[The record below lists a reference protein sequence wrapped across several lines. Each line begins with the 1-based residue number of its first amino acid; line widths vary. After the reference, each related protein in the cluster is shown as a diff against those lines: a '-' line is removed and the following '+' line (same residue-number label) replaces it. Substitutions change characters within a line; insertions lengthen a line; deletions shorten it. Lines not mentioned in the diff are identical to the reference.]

1 MGSTDRG
8 GSVSGPGWA
17 STARRRLGQR
27 SPPAETEQGTGAAV
41 GDPRPSVHDSAY
53 AAWRRGEVN
62 PCALTMALD
71 SRGLYGPQVDIA
83 CGVQEPAVDQWE
95 AGALYPSWEQLLAL
109 AVLTGFPV
117 QFFVTKHEAPL
128 GVGFMCIRGG
138 RGKGCYPLRRNSDAV
153 FDVSV
158 VARCPG
164 TDAHGRDATAYRGVN
179 QVSDGSQLSPPARS
193 AMPARDA
200 GSCPPDR

>member
-17 STARRRLGQR
+17 SAERKWLGQR
-27 SPPAETEQGTGAAV
+27 SPPAQPEQQGPAGAG
-41 GDPRPSVHDSAY
+41 GDPPPSVHDSAY

-62 PCALTMALD
+62 PSALTMALD

-83 CGVQEPAVDQWE
+83 CGVREPAVDQWE
-95 AGALYPSWEQLLAL
+95 AGTLYPSWEQLQSLA
-109 AVLTGFPV
+109 ALTGYPV
-117 QFFVTKHEAPL
+117 QFFVTKREAPP
-128 GVGFMCIRGG
+128 GRGFMCIRGG
-138 RGKGCYPLRRNSDAV
+138 RGKGCHPLQGNGEAV

-164 TDAHGRDATAYRGVN
+164 TDAHSGDATAYRGMS
-179 QVSDGSQLSPPARS
+179 QVDGGSHPARS
-193 AMPARDA
+193 AMPARD
-200 GSCPPDR
+200 GSSSPPDR